1 MNAAH
6 DAGGLTLVRG
16 GTVLAGT
23 ELAVR
28 PHADL
33 WVRGSRIEAITA
45 SAERAAP
52 AGCAVIEA
60 EGHIVMPGL
69 IDTHRHVW
77 QTPLRGLG
85 ADLTAPEYRH
95 GLREKVAPH
104 YQPVDVFAATLAGMA
119 EALDCGITTVLDW
132 AHIMNSPAHADASV
146 AALRASG
153 ARAVFGYGAPNDAD
167 AARWWSNSDRPHPE
181 DARRIRHDVLADD
194 GALVTMAL
202 AARPPHLVQPR
213 VMRHDWALGRELGL
227 RIVVDGGIGGGLW
240 GPRSYPLRQLR
251 DAGLL
256 GPDTTYVHCN
266 NLEDDEYAAIAES
279 GGSVSL
285 SPCAEMHVG
294 FGLPATGRVL
304 AHGLRPALS
313 VDYVTQVAGD
323 MFCTMRAILATERG
337 LRGRQAFEA
346 GRGVEPWTLRTRDV
360 LEFATVRGAAAL
372 GLGHRTGSLAPG
384 LEADLVLIDTRCLRL
399 SPVNDPI
406 ATVVLYASPA
416 DVAAVMVAGRWV
428 KAGGRM
434 LSVDAERVRGEV
446 IAARDRLLPVS
457 CIDISKRP

>member
-1 MNAAH
+1 MNTQA
-6 DAGGLTLVRG
+6 DIGGLTLVRG

-45 SAERAAP
+45 GGERAP
-52 AGCAVIEA
+52 PTGCAVVEA
-60 EGHIVMPGL
+60 DGHIVMPGL

-95 GLREKVAPH
+95 DLREKVAPH
-104 YQPVDVFAATLAGMA
+104 YQPEDVFAATLAGMA
-119 EALDCGITTVLDW
+119 EALDCGITTMLDW

-153 ARAVFGYGAPNDAD
+153 GRAVFGHGAPNDAQ
-167 AARWWSNSDRPHPE
+167 AASWWRNSERPHPA
-181 DARRIRHDVLADD
+181 DARRIRRDVLADD

-202 AARPPHLVQPR
+202 AARAPHLVQPQ
-213 VMRHDWALGRELGL
+213 VMRHDWALGRALGL

-251 DAGLL
+251 HAGLL
-256 GPDTTYVHCN
+256 GSDTTYVHCN
-266 NLEDDEYAAIAES
+266 NLEEDEYAAIAES

-294 FGLPATGRVL
+294 FGMPATGRVL
-304 AHGLRPALS
+304 AHGLRPSLS
-313 VDYVTQVAGD
+313 IDYVTQVAGD
-323 MFCTMRAILATERG
+323 MFSTMRAILASERG
-337 LRGRQAFEA
+337 LRGRQAFAE

-360 LEFATVRGAAAL
+360 LEFATSCGAAAL
-372 GLGHRTGSLAPG
+372 GLGHRTGALLPG
-384 LEADLVLIDTRCLRL
+384 LEADLVLIDTRSLRL
-399 SPVNDPI
+399 SPCTDPI
-406 ATVVLYASPA
+406 ATVVLYASPG
-416 DVAAVMVAGRWV
+416 DVAAVMVGGRWV
-428 KAGGRM
+428 KANGKL
-434 LSVDAERVRGEV
+434 LSVDADHVRGEV
-446 IAARDRLLPVS
+446 VRARDRLLQRAGLV
-457 CIDISKRP
+457 RTT